1 MSSEHLLS
9 VEIVTPRRVVFSGH
23 ATAITLPGVK
33 GGFQVLINHAPI
45 VSSLDIGE
53 IKITASDGSETHYAT
68 DGGFAEVV
76 RNVVTV
82 IVETADQASEID
94 VEPLRKQRSALVERL
109 EGEKIYALRDETKRR
124 IHEIDNRLKVAQR
137 Q

>member
-23 ATAITLPGVK
+23 AAAITLPGVK

-94 VEPLRKQRSALVERL
+94 VEPLRKQRSVLVERL

>member
-1 MSSEHLLS
+1 MSSEQLLT

-23 ATAITLPGVK
+23 AAAVTLPGVK

-53 IKITASDGSETHYAT
+53 IKITAQDGSEMHYAT
-68 DGGFAEVV
+68 DGGFAEVL
-76 RNVVTV
+76 RNTISV
-82 IVETADQASEID
+82 IVETAEEASEINT
-94 VEPLRKQRSALVERL
+94 EPLRKQRALLVERL

-124 IHEIDNRLKVAQR
+124 IQEIDNRLKIAER